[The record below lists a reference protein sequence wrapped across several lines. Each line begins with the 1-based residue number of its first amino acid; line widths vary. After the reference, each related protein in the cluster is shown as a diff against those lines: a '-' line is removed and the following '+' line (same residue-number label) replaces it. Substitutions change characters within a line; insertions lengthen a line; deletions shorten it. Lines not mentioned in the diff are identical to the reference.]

1 MTSANP
7 SKDEPTSMK
16 RKLSPVE
23 DDKPAKKPTLLET
36 WIEHCKISHVPHPP
50 PLLEAWV
57 EHCKILNIVHPL
69 DLADALEEV
78 GDRLDAQKYGGRC
91 RWFRFPEGPA
101 REAYIADFQRGRA
114 RRLEVQK
121 EKEKKRMAKLAKI
134 KVSTMIPRSNLPANH
149 CSKTP
154 RSKLE
159 SKPTSRLRP
168 KTKLPDLSTM
178 PKSLRLRRL
187 WLIKAVPRTSR
198 RRSTMPLLLEVRSTN
213 TKTRSS
219 RRPERALSPEL
230 EKNPEE
236 QQGME
241 FPKVEHEIC
250 ANRKQSRLEEKA
262 WKEGNGITNR
272 EPTQILP

>member
-36 WIEHCKISHVPHPP
+36 WVKHCKISNVAYPP
-50 PLLEAWV
+50 ALLETWV
-57 EHCKILNIVHPL
+57 EHCKILNIPHPP
-69 DLADALEEV
+69 DLVDALEELE
-78 GDRLDAQKYGGRC
+78 DRLDAQKYGGRC
-91 RWFRFPEGPA
+91 AVYRFPEGPA

-134 KVSTMIPRSNLPANH
+134 KVSTSIPRSGLLPANY

-154 RSKLE
+154 RSRLE

-168 KTKLPDLSTM
+168 KTRLLDLRTT
-178 PKSLRLRRL
+178 PRSLRLRRL
-187 WLIKAVPRTSR
+187 WLMKVVPRTSR
-198 RRSTMPLLLEVRSTN
+198 RRSTKPLLPKLRATV

-219 RRPERALSPEL
+219 RSQRRMPSPEL
-230 EKNPEE
+230 NQLREVDKGWGYQRPGVEIE
-236 QQGME
+236 QM
-241 FPKVEHEIC
+241 
-250 ANRKQSRLEEKA
+250 RS
-262 WKEGNGITNR
+262 NR
-272 EPTQILP
+272 ELSRKH